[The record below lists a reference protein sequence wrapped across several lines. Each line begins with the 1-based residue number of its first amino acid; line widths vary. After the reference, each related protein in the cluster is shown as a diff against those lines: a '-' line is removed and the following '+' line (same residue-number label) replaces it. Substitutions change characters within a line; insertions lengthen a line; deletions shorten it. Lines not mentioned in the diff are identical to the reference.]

1 MLQCGAWF
9 GFGMRRGRGRDEKGW
24 AGRIDGPTRS
34 CLNVGLGLMADDGME
49 MGQVVLSE
57 AVLREYT

>member
-1 MLQCGAWF
+1 
-9 GFGMRRGRGRDEKGW
+9 MRRGGREGST
-24 AGRIDGPTRS
+24 GPTRS